1 MPRTASFDRD
11 VLIANAREIF
21 WQKGWAGT
29 SMKDLEKGLGLHPG
43 SFYAAFGSKDA
54 LYELTLDRYV
64 EEGQARLDQLLH
76 VHGALGALKAYLR
89 SVVEDSAMPV
99 RACMLS
105 KTLLEL
111 SGQDNPLAS
120 KARQH
125 MATME
130 ARFAT
135 LFAQAQ
141 KQGEID
147 NVVSAEKRARRFQS
161 DLMGLRVSA
170 ERGDIDALELADE
183 IAADLDRTQAKA

>member
-54 LYELTLDRYV
+54 LYELALDRYV
-64 EEGQARLDQLLH
+64 EEGQARLDQLVH

-141 KQGEID
+141 NQGEID

>member
-21 WQKGWAGT
+21 WKKGWAGT

-54 LYELTLDRYV
+54 LYELALDRYV
-64 EEGQARLDQLLH
+64 EEGQARLDQL
-76 VHGALGALKAYLR
+76 VQTHGALGALKAYLR

-111 SGQDNPLAS
+111 SGQDNPLTA

-130 ARFAT
+130 ARFAA

-141 KQGEID
+141 REGGINTD
-147 NVVSAEKRARRFQS
+147 VSPEKRARRFQS

-170 ERGDIDALELADE
+170 ERGDVDALELADE
-183 IAADLDRTQAKA
+183 IAADLDRPQAQA

>member
-1 MPRTASFDRD
+1 MPRTASFDRNA
-11 VLIANAREIF
+11 LIAKAREIF

-29 SMKDLEKGLGLHPG
+29 SMKDLERGLGLHPG

-64 EEGQARLDQLLH
+64 EEGQARLDQL
-76 VHGALGALKAYLR
+76 VQTHGALGALKAYLR

-111 SGQDNPLAS
+111 SGQDNQLAS
-120 KARQH
+120 RAKQH

-130 ARFAT
+130 ARFAS

-141 KQGEID
+141 DEGDID
-147 NVVSAEKRARRFQS
+147 KGMSAEKRARRFQS

-183 IAADLDRTQAKA
+183 IAADLDRNHFKS